1 MHLSTFFFGC
11 TYFYRFYFLQLEVR
25 ADFETPHSVGIEEWR
40 HTIVSVLRECPE
52 AQQFLELKSKQ
63 SWFDLTG
70 TLLENGRWSTSIG
83 DLMQPAM
90 ARALKRNILL
100 FNTKTGSVCVILS
113 SVFSSGKPSADA
125 PLIVFYD
132 ETHFE
137 VGLPASQSD
146 IQCSKELVASAI
158 GPAVPTVE
166 RNEAEEAVIA
176 NAVISKAAVKEVH
189 AVKLAAEKTG
199 AWRLPLA
206 DIKIGK
212 RSRQGELKRSKKAKE
227 SITRM
232 QPYVNQESNTNT
244 NADNKAAADNLTAC
258 GKDGEHQQVLQ

>member
-1 MHLSTFFFGC
+1 M
-11 TYFYRFYFLQLEVR
+11 QLEVR
-25 ADFETPHSVGIEEWR
+25 ADFETPPSLGIEDWR
-40 HTIVSVLRECPE
+40 NTIVSVLRECPD

-158 GPAVPTVE
+158 GPAAPTVE
-166 RNEAEEAVIA
+166 RNEAEEAVAGNSFA
-176 NAVISKAAVKEVH
+176 NAVISKAAVKEDDGTIK
-189 AVKLAAEKTG
+189 VKFENGVRVEGGGLVYTGDVKRVTKREKRKIKKRRRGRKAEEEG
-199 AWRLPLA
+199 SPR
-206 DIKIGK
+206 
-212 RSRQGELKRSKKAKE
+212 E
-227 SITRM
+227 S
-232 QPYVNQESNTNT
+232 
-244 NADNKAAADNLTAC
+244 DNKVGITWTEMVMIRMMMTINTEQRAP
-258 GKDGEHQQVLQ
+258 